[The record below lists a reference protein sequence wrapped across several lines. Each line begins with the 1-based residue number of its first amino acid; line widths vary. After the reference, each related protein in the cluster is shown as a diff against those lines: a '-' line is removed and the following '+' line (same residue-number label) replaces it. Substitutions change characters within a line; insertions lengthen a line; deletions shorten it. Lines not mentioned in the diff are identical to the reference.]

1 MSEVLKARILFVIT
15 EKEETKKLLRLLKK
29 YKLNNLVNISAKG
42 TATSSILYY
51 FGLDNTKRDVLM
63 AIIPEFL
70 EIDILYDICTKFK
83 MNEPGKGLAFTINIT
98 SGNKDLFDEEI
109 RKISKEEF
117 YMKKDKKYEL
127 IISIVGEGSG
137 TLCME
142 AAKKVGAGGGTLI
155 NGIGLGSKD
164 AMKLLGITIEP
175 EKDIV
180 LILTEKTNKKMIMEE
195 ISEVIGLNE
204 NGRGICFSLPVE
216 STIGLTEK
224 IEFVPVEKE

>member
-1 MSEVLKARILFVIT
+1 
-15 EKEETKKLLRLLKK
+15 
-29 YKLNNLVNISAKG
+29 
-42 TATSSILYY
+42 
-51 FGLDNTKRDVLM
+51 
-63 AIIPEFL
+63 
-70 EIDILYDICTKFK
+70 
-83 MNEPGKGLAFTINIT
+83 
-98 SGNKDLFDEEI
+98 
-109 RKISKEEF
+109 
-117 YMKKDKKYEL
+117 MKKDKKYEL